1 MIPVAILE
9 LGAKLLERVIPDAD
23 ARAKAQAELLKASQ
37 DQDFQLSLGQ
47 IEINKV
53 EAASANIFVAGWRPF
68 IAWCC
73 GFGLAYNFLIYPLL
87 LWIIAISNQNIHPP
101 ELFSDNLMELVLGM
115 LGLGGLRTVEKIK
128 GVERNSFK

>member
-1 MIPVAILE
+1 MIPIAILE

-53 EAASANIFVAGWRPF
+53 EAASQNWFVAGWRPAVGW
-68 IAWCC
+68 ISVA
-73 GFGLAYNFLIYPLL
+73 GLAYNFLLYPLL
-87 LWIIAISNQNIHPP
+87 VWAAASTHALFTPP
-101 ELFSDNLMELVLGM
+101 PLVSDNLMELVLGM

-128 GVERNSFK
+128 GVAR